1 MNNNA
6 DTRKS
11 VWSEEK
17 KKGKLLEMHEILE
30 SVGEVE
36 RGSASGQS
44 DSVCLHLKELMGN
57 LKGFALSL
65 KSPFPHL
72 GFIW

>member
-11 VWSEEK
+11 VWSEEKK

-30 SVGEVE
+30 SVGEV
-36 RGSASGQS
+36 
-44 DSVCLHLKELMGN
+44 
-57 LKGFALSL
+57 
-65 KSPFPHL
+65 
-72 GFIW
+72 

>member
-30 SVGEVE
+30 SVGEV
-36 RGSASGQS
+36 
-44 DSVCLHLKELMGN
+44 
-57 LKGFALSL
+57 
-65 KSPFPHL
+65 
-72 GFIW
+72 